1 MSVGTVYPDS
11 LRVSSLCLD
20 TVLIAQKFFGGIAGA
35 FNLPSQI
42 PCSILDCF
50 IGLSFG
56 AVGPRASASFPPGRR
71 IFS

>member
-11 LRVSSLCLD
+11 LRVSSRCFD
-20 TVLIAQKFFGGIAGA
+20 RVLIPQKFFGGIAGA

-50 IGLSFG
+50 IGLYSRV
-56 AVGPRASASFPPGRR
+56 VGPRASASFPPRRR